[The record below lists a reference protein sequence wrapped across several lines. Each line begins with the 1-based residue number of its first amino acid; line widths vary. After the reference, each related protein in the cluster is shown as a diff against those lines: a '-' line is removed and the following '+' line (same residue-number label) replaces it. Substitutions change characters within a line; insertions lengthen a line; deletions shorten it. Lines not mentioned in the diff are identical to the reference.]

1 MKRFLLTILLGAG
14 ALNAAAPDAN
24 AKPRPAARAKR
35 RSVLDYYYLLPY
47 LGNDGYETRQE
58 KLRLLDP
65 RSNSYHKPI
74 VDLRHDYIEVSPD
87 SSPDEQIAVFRSSG
101 PDLIATSSPDYESDY
116 NGFQLWRL
124 QNGKLRDV
132 TRQVLPFPV
141 RSNELAYELPR
152 VGTTIHVFRFSLKP
166 KSRKP
171 AFDLLWRRGHFV
183 MQRPR

>member
-14 ALNAAAPDAN
+14 ALNAAAPDSN

-47 LGNDGYETRQE
+47 LGNFGNDTRRE
-58 KLRLLDP
+58 KSELLKP
-65 RSNSYHKPI
+65 SSNEGFTPI
-74 VDLRHDYIEVSPD
+74 VDLRHDYIEVGPD
-87 SSPDEQIAVFRSSG
+87 SAPVEQIAVFRSGG

-141 RSNELAYELPR
+141 RPNELAYELPR
-152 VGTTIHVFRFSLKP
+152 VGTTIHVFRFSLEP
-166 KSRKP
+166 KTRKP
-171 AFDLLWRRGHFV
+171 AFDLLWRRGRFV